1 MNDHHALTT
10 QLQSCIDQY
19 GIGDVLVILAQICAD
34 KALDDYL
41 PHSPEA
47 QEVLKHLRE
56 GSHYGTPLGRAA
68 EWIKMADR
76 IYELSHFYDPAA
88 ECPNFVHPPWMTDT
102 AND

>member
-1 MNDHHALTT
+1 MSLTPEELTT

-19 GIGDVLVILAQICAD
+19 GFDDVLVTLAQICAD

-41 PHSPEA
+41 PDGTEMHDI
-47 QEVLKHLRE
+47 VKRFRE

-88 ECPNFVHPPWMTDT
+88 NCPNFVHPPF
-102 AND
+102 N